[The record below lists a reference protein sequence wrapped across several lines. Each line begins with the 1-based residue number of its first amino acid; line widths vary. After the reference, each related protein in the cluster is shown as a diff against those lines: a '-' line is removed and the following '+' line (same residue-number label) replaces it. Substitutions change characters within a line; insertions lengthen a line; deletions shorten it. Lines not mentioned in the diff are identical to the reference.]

1 MAIDLGCKLTRDIT
15 GKHSLYYA
23 LKV

>member
-23 LKV
+23 LTV